1 MIERYQIPEI
11 EKIWSDTNKFQ
22 KWLDVEIAVM
32 EAMAQKGL
40 IPERAVTEV
49 KKKGKF
55 QVERIREIEKT
66 TNHDVIA
73 FITNV
78 AENVG
83 KYGRYIHKGL
93 TSSDVIDTANAL
105 LIIESSKIIKQEI
118 KKLKNIL
125 KKQAV
130 KYKDLLCIGR
140 THGQHAEP
148 TTLGLKFLSFYSE
161 LVRAEETFNDAVEN
175 IRYGKISGAVGNYAH
190 LPPAIERI
198 ALKKLGLKPEPVST
212 QIVPRDRYLRY
223 LFAIVIIGTGLERAA
238 LEIRHLSRTEI
249 GELQEPFAKGQ
260 KGSSAMPHKK
270 NPIIC
275 ERICGMAR
283 LLRGYIMPAF
293 ENISL
298 WNERDISHSSVER
311 IILPDSTHLI
321 IYMIRKMEYVFDKI
335 VVNKDRIKENLNFG
349 GGVIFSQDILLALV
363 DKGLGRDEAYK
374 LVQEIAHYALEH
386 KVPFIEMVNK
396 NKDIKKYLSNKE
408 LNKIFSLERY
418 KKNVD
423 YIFKRT
429 LKGE

>member
-1 MIERYQIPEI
+1 MIERYRIPGI
-11 EKIWSDTNKFQ
+11 EKIWSDENKFQ

-32 EAMAQKGL
+32 TAMAKKGL
-40 IPERAVTEV
+40 IPEKAVIEV
-49 KKKGKF
+49 KRKGKF
-55 QVERIREIEKT
+55 QIERIREIEET

-105 LIIESSKIIKQEI
+105 LIMDVSKIIKKDI
-118 KKLKNIL
+118 KKIKDIL
-125 KKQAV
+125 KRQAL

-161 LVRAEETFNDAVEN
+161 MLRAEETFNEAVEN
-175 IRYGKISGAVGNYAH
+175 VKYGKISGAVGNFAH
-190 LPPAIERI
+190 LSPAIEKI
-198 ALKKLGLKPEPVST
+198 ALRELGLKPEPVST

-223 LFAIVIIGTGLERAA
+223 LFAIAVIGAALERAA
-238 LEIRHLSRTEI
+238 MGVRHLSRTEI
-249 GELQEPFAKGQ
+249 GEIQEPFARGQ

-283 LLRGYIMPAF
+283 LLRGYIVPAF
-293 ENISL
+293 ENVSL
-298 WNERDISHSSVER
+298 WDERDISHSSIER
-311 IILPDSTHLI
+311 IILPDSTQLI
-321 IYMIRKMEYVFDKI
+321 VYMMRKMEYVFDKI
-335 VVNKDRIKENLNFG
+335 VVNEDRIKENLNFG
-349 GGVIFSQDILLALV
+349 GGVIFSQDILIALV
-363 DKGLGRDEAYK
+363 DKGLSRDEAYNI
-374 LVQEIAHYALEH
+374 VQKSAHYALEH
-386 KVPFIEMVNK
+386 KIPFTEIINK

-408 LNKIFSLERY
+408 LGKILSPIRY
-418 KKNVD
+418 KKHVD
-423 YIFKRT
+423 YIFRRT
-429 LKGE
+429 LKGG

>member
-1 MIERYQIPEI
+1 MIERYRISEI
-11 EKIWSDTNKFQ
+11 EKIWSDENKFRE
-22 KWLDVEIAVM
+22 WLNVEIAVM
-32 EAMAQKGL
+32 EAMAKKGL
-40 IPERAVTEV
+40 ISEKAVIEV

-55 QVERIREIEKT
+55 QIERIREIEKT

-105 LIIESSKIIKQEI
+105 LITDVSKIIKKEI
-118 KKLKNIL
+118 KKLKDIL
-125 KKQAV
+125 KKQAI
-130 KYKDLLCIGR
+130 KYRNLICIGR

-148 TTLGLKFLSFYSE
+148 TTMGLRFLSFYSE
-161 LVRAEETFNDAVEN
+161 LARAEETFNEAVEN
-175 IRYGKISGAVGNYAH
+175 IKYGKISGAVGNFAH
-190 LPPAIERI
+190 LPPVIERI
-198 ALKKLGLKPEPVST
+198 ALRKLGLNPEPVST

-223 LFAIVIIGTGLERAA
+223 IFAIAVIGTAIERVAM
-238 LEIRHLSRTEI
+238 EVRHLSRTEI
-249 GELQEPFAKGQ
+249 GELQEPFARGQ

-275 ERICGMAR
+275 ERVCGMAR

-293 ENISL
+293 ENTLL

-311 IILPDSTHLI
+311 IILPDSTQLVV
-321 IYMIRKMEYVFDKI
+321 YMMRKMEYVFDKI
-335 VVNKDRIKENLNFG
+335 VVNEDRVKENLNFG
-349 GGVIFSQDILLALV
+349 GGVIFSQDILIALV
-363 DKGLGRDEAYK
+363 DKGLSRDEAYK
-374 LVQEIAHYALEH
+374 IVQKTAHYALEH
-386 KVPFIEMVNK
+386 KVPFTEII
-396 NKDIKKYLSNKE
+396 NKDKGIKKYLSDKE
-408 LNKIFSLERY
+408 LKKIFSLNRY

-429 LKGE
+429 IINE

>member
-1 MIERYQIPEI
+1 MIERYRIPGI
-11 EKIWSDTNKFQ
+11 EKIWSDENKFQ

-32 EAMAQKGL
+32 TAMAKKGL
-40 IPERAVTEV
+40 IPEKAVIEV
-49 KKKGKF
+49 KRKGKF
-55 QVERIREIEKT
+55 QIERIREIEET

-105 LIIESSKIIKQEI
+105 LIMDVSKIIKKDI
-118 KKLKNIL
+118 KKIKDIL
-125 KKQAV
+125 KRQAL

-161 LVRAEETFNDAVEN
+161 MLRAEETFNEAVEN
-175 IRYGKISGAVGNYAH
+175 VKYGKISGAVGNFAH
-190 LPPAIERI
+190 LSPAIEKI
-198 ALKKLGLKPEPVST
+198 ALRELGLKPEPVST

-223 LFAIVIIGTGLERAA
+223 LFAIAVIGAALERAA
-238 LEIRHLSRTEI
+238 MGVRHLSRTEI
-249 GELQEPFAKGQ
+249 GEIQEPFARGQ

-283 LLRGYIMPAF
+283 LLRGYIVPAF
-293 ENISL
+293 ENVSL
-298 WNERDISHSSVER
+298 WDERDISHSSIER
-311 IILPDSTHLI
+311 IILPDSTQLI
-321 IYMIRKMEYVFDKI
+321 VYMMRKMEYVFDKI
-335 VVNKDRIKENLNFG
+335 VVNEDRIKENLNFG
-349 GGVIFSQDILLALV
+349 GGVIFSQDILIALV
-363 DKGLGRDEAYK
+363 DKGLTRDEAYNI
-374 LVQEIAHYALEH
+374 VQKSAHYALEH
-386 KVPFIEMVNK
+386 KIPFTEIINK

-408 LNKIFSLERY
+408 LGKILSPIRY
-418 KKNVD
+418 KKHVD
-423 YIFKRT
+423 YIFRRT
-429 LKGE
+429 LKGG